1 MRKAIAIVL
10 LVVLVAGG
18 GAGAWFILRRLPKRQ
33 AQAASAPAVVQTD
46 AGLQQPSFHAERPIA
61 PADSV
66 LPQSTPEPEITE
78 LNPEPVQQRAAV
90 TERKLAPMRI
100 YASAAAPEPTPGQ
113 EDLGDYAPAYRLVRC
128 RLVNTIDSSNISTPV
143 IGVLTD
149 DLVWGGKVII
159 AKCSEVHGLAQVD
172 KSRERI
178 AAEGAWTF
186 TLYEPD
192 IGRLGDRELVVKGYA
207 LDREDD
213 PEFKAMMV
221 GSVVVDPKV
230 KTWGITDGSA
240 GLRGVV
246 LRSNNAAELNLFVA
260 TFISGIAQSVQGTVT
275 NVFGQTVPSPNVS
288 GAGGVPGYIIN
299 PAAQGTEAVLD
310 RYAQM
315 VMDSIER
322 DGFFIRVPAG
332 KLFYVYVTEDILTG
346 KATVGGSRRLRDVQS
361 DFLDDRSLQEQVTQ
375 PRAERDKAREE
386 ARNGFPYPPIN
397 PALTTQ
403 KLDEAADRLE
413 RRSEDLQNQSQ
424 QLAQP
429 SPTPNQPPPNQ

>member
-1 MRKAIAIVL
+1 MRKTIGIVL
-10 LVVLVAGG
+10 LLMLVLVGG
-18 GAGAWFILRRLPKRQ
+18 GAGAWFLLAKTPPKRQ
-33 AQAASAPAVVQTD
+33 ATTSAPVAEID
-46 AGLQQPSFHAERPIA
+46 GLEQPSFHTERPVA
-61 PADSV
+61 PADAV
-66 LPQSTPEPEITE
+66 LPQATPEITE
-78 LNPEPVQQRAAV
+78 VIPAPVPERQAG
-90 TERKLAPMRI
+90 TEKKLAPMRI
-100 YASAAAPEPTPGQ
+100 YTSTAVPAPTPEE
-113 EDLGDYAPAYRLVRC
+113 EDLGDYAPAFRMVRC
-128 RLVNTIDSSNISTPV
+128 KLVNTVDSSNIATPV
-143 IGVLTD
+143 QGLVTD
-149 DLVWGGKVII
+149 DLVWNGKVII
-159 AKCSEVHGLAQVD
+159 ARCSEVHGLAQVD

-178 AAEGAWTF
+178 VAEGAWTF
-186 TLYEPD
+186 TLFEPD

-213 PEFKAMMV
+213 PEFKALMV
-221 GSVVVDPKV
+221 GATVVDPKV

-275 NVFGQTVPSPNVS
+275 NVFGQTVASPNIS

-299 PAAQGTEAVLD
+299 PPALGAEAVLD

-346 KATVGGSRRLRDVQS
+346 KATVGGSRRLRQVQS
-361 DFLDDRSLQEQVTQ
+361 DFLEDRTLQERVTQ
-375 PRAERDKAREE
+375 PRAERDAKAREE
-386 ARNGFPYPPIN
+386 VRNAFPYPPIN
-397 PALTTQ
+397 PALTN

-413 RRSEDLQNQSQ
+413 SRSEALQKESQ
-424 QLAQP
+424 ELAQP
-429 SPTPNQPPPNQ
+429 SPTPTTQ

>member
-10 LVVLVAGG
+10 LLVLVAG
-18 GAGAWFILRRLPKRQ
+18 AGVSAWFIVGRRLPKRQ
-33 AQAASAPAVVQTD
+33 AATSAPAVAQTD
-46 AGLQQPSFHAERPIA
+46 GLQQPSFHSERAIA
-61 PADSV
+61 PADAV
-66 LPQSTPEPEITE
+66 VPQPTPEIAE
-78 LNPEPVQQRAAV
+78 LNPAPVVQERAAV
-90 TERKLAPMRI
+90 AEKKLAPMRI
-100 YASAAAPEPTPGQ
+100 YASTAAPEPTPEE
-113 EDLGDYAPAYRLVRC
+113 EDLGDYAPAFRMVRC
-128 RLVNTIDSSNISTPV
+128 KLVNTIDSSNISTPV
-143 IGVLTD
+143 FGLVTD
-149 DLVWGGKVII
+149 DLVWDGKIII

-186 TLYEPD
+186 TLFEPN
-192 IGRLGDRELVVKGYA
+192 IGRLGNRELVVKGYA

-213 PEFKAMMV
+213 PEFKALMV

-260 TFISGIAQSVQGTVT
+260 TFIAGIAQSVQGTVT
-275 NVFGQTVPSPNVS
+275 NVFGQTVASPNVN

-299 PAAQGTEAVLD
+299 PPAQGVEAVLD

-346 KATVGGSRRLRDVQS
+346 KATVGGSRRLRQVQS
-361 DFLDDRSLQEQVTQ
+361 DFLDDRTLQERVTQ
-375 PRAERDKAREE
+375 PRAERDARAREE
-386 ARNGFPYPPIN
+386 VRNAFPYPPIN
-397 PALTTQ
+397 PALTQ
-403 KLDEAADRLE
+403 KLDEAANRLE
-413 RRSEDLQNQSQ
+413 HRSEELQTQSQ

-429 SPTPNQPPPNQ
+429 SPAPTQAIPNQ

>member
-1 MRKAIAIVL
+1 M
-10 LVVLVAGG
+10 LVAGG
-18 GAGAWFILRRLPKRQ
+18 GVSAWFIVERRLPKRQ
-33 AQAASAPAVVQTD
+33 AATSAPAVAQTD
-46 AGLQQPSFHAERPIA
+46 GLQQPSFHTERAIA
-61 PADSV
+61 PADAV
-66 LPQSTPEPEITE
+66 VPQPTPEIAE
-78 LNPEPVQQRAAV
+78 LNPAPVQERAAV
-90 TERKLAPMRI
+90 AEKKLAPMRI
-100 YASAAAPEPTPGQ
+100 YASTTAPEPTPKQ

-128 RLVNTIDSSNISTPV
+128 KLVNTIDSSNISTPV

-178 AAEGAWTF
+178 VAEGAWTF
-186 TLYEPD
+186 TLFEPD

-213 PEFKAMMV
+213 PEFKALMV
-221 GSVVVDPKV
+221 GSVVVDPKI

-246 LRSNNAAELNLFVA
+246 LRTNNAAELNLFVA
-260 TFISGIAQSVQGTVT
+260 TFIAGIAQSVQGTVT

-299 PAAQGTEAVLD
+299 PPAQGVEAVLD

-346 KATVGGSRRLRDVQS
+346 KATVGGSRRLREVQS
-361 DFLDDRSLQEQVTQ
+361 DFLDDRSLQERVTQ

-397 PALTTQ
+397 PALTQ

-424 QLAQP
+424 QLTQP
-429 SPTPNQPPPNQ
+429 SPTPNQAIPSQ

>member
-1 MRKAIAIVL
+1 MRKTIGIVL
-10 LVVLVAGG
+10 LLVLAGG
-18 GAGAWFILRRLPKRQ
+18 GAGAWFLLAKTPPKRQ
-33 AQAASAPAVVQTD
+33 AATSTPVAEIY
-46 AGLQQPSFHAERPIA
+46 GLEQPSFHTERPVA
-61 PADSV
+61 PADAV
-66 LPQSTPEPEITE
+66 LPQATPEIAEVIPAPVPERQAGTE
-78 LNPEPVQQRAAV
+78 K
-90 TERKLAPMRI
+90 KLAPMRI
-100 YASAAAPEPTPGQ
+100 YTSTAVPEPTPEE
-113 EDLGDYAPAYRLVRC
+113 EDLGDYAPAFRMVRC
-128 RLVNTIDSSNISTPV
+128 KLVNTVDSSNISTPV
-143 IGVLTD
+143 NGLVTD
-149 DLVWGGKVII
+149 DLVWGGKIII
-159 AKCSEVHGLAQVD
+159 AQCSEVHGLAQVD

-178 AAEGAWTF
+178 VAEGAWTF
-186 TLYEPD
+186 TLFEPD

-213 PEFKAMMV
+213 PEFKALMV
-221 GSVVVDPKV
+221 GATVVDPKV

-275 NVFGQTVPSPNVS
+275 NVFGQTVASPNVS

-299 PAAQGTEAVLD
+299 PPALGAEAVLD

-346 KATVGGSRRLRDVQS
+346 KATVGGSRRLAQVQS
-361 DFLDDRSLQEQVTQ
+361 EFLEDRRLQEKVTQ
-375 PRAERDKAREE
+375 PRSERDAAKAQQQ
-386 ARNGFPYPPIN
+386 NGFPYPPID
-397 PALTTQ
+397 PTLTR
-403 KLDEAADRLE
+403 KLDDASQRLE
-413 RRSEDLQNQSQ
+413 ARTQALEDQAQ

-429 SPTPNQPPPNQ
+429 SPTPTP

>member
-1 MRKAIAIVL
+1 MRKTIGIVL
-10 LVVLVAGG
+10 LLVLVLAGG
-18 GAGAWFILRRLPKRQ
+18 GAGAWFLLTRTPTKRH
-33 AQAASAPAVVQTD
+33 AATSAPVAEIY
-46 AGLQQPSFHAERPIA
+46 GLEQPSFHTERPVA
-61 PADSV
+61 PADDV
-66 LPQSTPEPEITE
+66 LPQATPEITE
-78 LNPEPVQQRAAV
+78 VNPASVP
-90 TERKLAPMRI
+90 ERPTGSEKKLAPMRI
-100 YASAAAPEPTPGQ
+100 YTSTAVPDPTPEE
-113 EDLGDYAPAYRLVRC
+113 EDLGDYAPAFRMVRC
-128 RLVNTIDSSNISTPV
+128 KLVNTVDSSNISTPV
-143 IGVLTD
+143 NGLVTD
-149 DLVWGGKVII
+149 DLVWGGKIII
-159 AKCSEVHGLAQVD
+159 AQCSEVHGLAQVD

-178 AAEGAWTF
+178 VAEGAWTF
-186 TLYEPD
+186 TLFEPD
-192 IGRLGDRELVVKGYA
+192 LHRLGDRELVLKGYA

-213 PEFKAMMV
+213 PEFKALMV
-221 GSVVVDPKV
+221 GSVVVDPNV

-299 PAAQGTEAVLD
+299 PPAQGAEAVLD

-361 DFLDDRSLQEQVTQ
+361 DFLEDRALQERVTQ
-375 PRAERDKAREE
+375 PRAVRDAKALEE

-397 PALTTQ
+397 PLLTHR
-403 KLDEAADRLE
+403 LDDAADRLE
-413 RRSEDLQNQSQ
+413 SRSEDLQRQSE

-429 SPTPNQPPPNQ
+429 SPTPTPNQ